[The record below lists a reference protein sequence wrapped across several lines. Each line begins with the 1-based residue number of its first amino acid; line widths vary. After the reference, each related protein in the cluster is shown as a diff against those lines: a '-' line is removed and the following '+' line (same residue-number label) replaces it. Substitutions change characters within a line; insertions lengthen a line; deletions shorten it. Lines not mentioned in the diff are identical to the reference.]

1 MDPRFLTL
9 ATMGCHLLASGE
21 RNEKKYEFSWI
32 KLNLRFLQ
40 TSQMEIAN
48 MQLEIQI
55 YSSELLLR
63 PRLEFQ
69 IWDPSAYGL

>member
-9 ATMGCHLLASGE
+9 ATRGCHLLASGE
-21 RNEKKYEFSWI
+21 RYEKNYEFSWI

-40 TSQMEIAN
+40 NSQIEIAN
-48 MQLEIQI
+48 MQLDIQI

-63 PRLEFQ
+63 PGLEF
-69 IWDPSAYGL
+69 